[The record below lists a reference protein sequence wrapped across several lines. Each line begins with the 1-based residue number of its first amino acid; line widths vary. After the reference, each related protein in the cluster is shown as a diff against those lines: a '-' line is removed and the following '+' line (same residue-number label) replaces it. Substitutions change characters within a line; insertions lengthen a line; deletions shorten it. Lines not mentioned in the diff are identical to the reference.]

1 MVNLCRNVEY
11 PFIQLIPI
19 RELLDG
25 KRPNIP
31 PAMSVF
37 IDPEL
42 IKVPNKPT
50 SRPIILRPEGQYISK

>member
-11 PFIQLIPI
+11 SFIQLIPI

-25 KRPNIP
+25 KRPIIP

-37 IDPEL
+37 IEPEL
-42 IKVPNKPT
+42 IKGT
-50 SRPIILRPEGQYISK
+50 SHVNTNHSETRGLVH